1 MTLGINPPCVAGF
14 ILLIPAIYLRLKN
27 GLLPS
32 TEMIHRLVID
42 SSAAQTELCFLGNI
56 AGTDKSPVVS
66 ASPRHRHAYT
76 AVYTM
81 LFAPLKGRAIQFAEI
96 GVAGGHSALLWN
108 MYFKHPETT
117 IHMFDRDQNFLRSAE
132 ELVDSETMKFSLMD
146 VGVDGDVRR
155 ALTASNPGGLYDV
168 IIDDSSHEHG
178 HQIRIIKEAFPLLTQ
193 GGVLIVEDI
202 FRSTPEEE
210 YTRLLGPILH
220 KCSAAYFV
228 QCEHKDRWSPGW
240 DNDKLLVLVKA

>member
-1 MTLGINPPCVAGF
+1 
-14 ILLIPAIYLRLKN
+14 
-27 GLLPS
+27 
-32 TEMIHRLVID
+32 MIQRIVVD
-42 SSAAQTELCFLGNI
+42 SSAAETELCFLGNI

-81 LFAPLKGRAIQFAEI
+81 LFASLKGRAIHFAEI

-108 MYFKHPETT
+108 MYFKHPDTVM
-117 IHMFDRDQNFLRSAE
+117 HMFDRDQNFLHAAK
-132 ELVDSETMKFSLMD
+132 ELVASDALRFSLMD
-146 VGVDGDVRR
+146 VGVTGDVAR
-155 ALTASNPGGLYDV
+155 ALKESNPGGLYDV
-168 IIDDSSHEHG
+168 IIDDSSHEHA
-178 HQIRIIKEAFPLLTQ
+178 HQIRIIKEAFPLLAQ
-193 GGVLIVEDI
+193 GGMLIVEDI

-210 YTRLLGPILH
+210 YTRHLGAIIH
-220 KCSAAYFV
+220 QCSAAYFV

>member
-1 MTLGINPPCVAGF
+1 M
-14 ILLIPAIYLRLKN
+14 IPRI
-27 GLLPS
+27 
-32 TEMIHRLVID
+32 VVD
-42 SSAAQTELCFLGNI
+42 SSEGMTQLCFLGNI

-66 ASPRHRHAYT
+66 QAQRHRHAYT

-81 LFAPLKGRAIQFAEI
+81 LFAPLKERAIHFAEI

-108 MYFKHPETT
+108 MYFKHPETLV
-117 IHMFDRDQNFLRSAE
+117 HMFDRDQNFLNSAR
-132 ELVDSETMKFSLMD
+132 ELLNSEGVKFSLMD

-155 ALTASNPGGLYDV
+155 ALATSNGGGLYDV
-168 IIDDSSHEHG
+168 IIDDSSHEHS
-178 HQIRIIKEAFPLLTQ
+178 HQIRIIKEAFPLLKQ
-193 GGVLIVEDI
+193 GGILVVEDI

-210 YTRLLGPILH
+210 YTRPLGAIIH
-220 KCSAAYFV
+220 QCSAAYFV